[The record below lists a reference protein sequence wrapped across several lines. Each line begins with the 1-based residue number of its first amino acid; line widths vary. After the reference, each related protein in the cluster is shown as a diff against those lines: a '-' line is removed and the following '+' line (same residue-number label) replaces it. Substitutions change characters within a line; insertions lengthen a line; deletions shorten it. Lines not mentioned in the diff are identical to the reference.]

1 MFRHVRII
9 ILVAVVAA
17 IAVGLM
23 LPGPR
28 KTEQKTTQV
37 SQIPVM
43 TLD

>member
-9 ILVAVVAA
+9 IFFALVAAVA
-17 IAVGLM
+17 IGLA

-28 KTEQKTTQV
+28 KKPETARA

-43 TLD
+43 AIN